1 MRDKKIIS
9 FKEFYLREDH
19 HTGYFPTFK
28 AGYEGIKKH
37 GPGIVKGGA
46 KLGAKGIAGAA
57 KGIAG
62 GTKGL
67 AKGAVGAARGTKRGF
82 DKIARGLTNFGKS
95 MAPEYKNQFSARDK
109 PAGNTLADSK
119 TTQEAATTIAKW
131 RDKNITKKDGTPAE
145 AKTLK
150 DFMMSAALRVPA
162 DVFKSQD
169 VPGLIEAFK
178 EDYKK
183 RGGKIEAGVKPPYL
197 KYFKISPGTGLP
209 VNLKLGQVLP
219 LMVLMDGGNVT
230 GIVDGKYT
238 KEGQA
243 WPKVF
248 ARPGHYANQ
257 FVDSM
262 KRYFD
267 TGYNA
272 DRSVQMAQ
280 KNFNQDGINIL
291 RKNRYL
297 PWESL

>member
-28 AGYEGIKKH
+28 AGWEGTKNYAPK
-37 GPGIVKGGA
+37 VA
-46 KLGAKGIAGAA
+46 KAGLGAA
-57 KGIAG
+57 KGTAKAG
-62 GTKGL
+62 WGATKQVG
-67 AKGAVGAARGTKRGF
+67 KGIKGAARGTKRGF

-95 MAPEYKNQFSARDK
+95 MAPEYKNQFSAGAK

-183 RGGKIEAGVKPPYL
+183 YGGKIEAGVKPPYL

>member
-28 AGYEGIKKH
+28 AGREGTKNYAPK
-37 GPGIVKGGA
+37 VA
-46 KLGAKGIAGAA
+46 KAGLGAA
-57 KGIAG
+57 KGTAKAG
-62 GTKGL
+62 WGATKQVG
-67 AKGAVGAARGTKRGF
+67 KGIKGAARGTKRGF

-119 TTQEAATTIAKW
+119 TTAKW

-150 DFMMSAALRVPA
+150 DFMMSGALNVPA

-197 KYFKISPGTGLP
+197 KYFKMSPGTGMP